1 MLKNNIIPVIHVID
15 QKQVEDNLKT
25 INEVGLDKCFLINHQ
40 RNWFHLSEIYTNLK
54 LNESGFYF
62 NLNVG
67 INFLDLNLDAS
78 IIKLKQHNINPSM
91 IWEDNFLNCEK
102 PRKSLDYKGLY
113 FGGVAF
119 KYQKQPKEN
128 ELENVCLSAM
138 KVVDVI
144 TTSGDYT
151 GKAASISK
159 IEKIRNFIGNF
170 PLAVASGISSENIDN
185 YKHLIDYVLV
195 ASSITDNNEIIN
207 KNKLENLINKV

>member
-25 INEVGLDKCFLINHQ
+25 INEVGLDKCFLINHR
-40 RNWFHLSEIYTNLK
+40 RNWFHLCEIYTNLK

-78 IIKLKQHNINPSM
+78 IIKLKQYNINPSM
-91 IWEDNFLNCEK
+91 IWEDNFLDCEK
-102 PRKSLDYKGLY
+102 PRNSLDYKGLY

-128 ELENVCLSAM
+128 ELEDVCLSAM

-151 GKAASISK
+151 GKAASINK
-159 IEKIRNFIGNF
+159 IEKIKNFIGNF
-170 PLAVASGISSENIDN
+170 PLAVASGISSENINN
-185 YKHLIDYVLV
+185 YKHLIDYALV
-195 ASSITDNNEIIN
+195 ASSITDEKEIIN
-207 KNKLENLINKV
+207 KSKLENLIDKI